1 MTTDPVTALRETRE
15 QWGDLLAAI
24 ERPPV
29 ADWPPRETR
38 SFLDLGTADAERT
51 DRPAVGRLP
60 LTLRQ
65 HPAPL
70 NLDALDAALSIET
83 ALFGLADQL
92 AAAGQRPVRSVPV
105 PLVGSFATWISDPAD
120 RDDPDRWHY
129 AGLRHLDRRAPV
141 SSAGSRANGL
151 HWAACWIEDRL
162 TQTEPTELHGVVR
175 GVLREHAEQVATD
188 AHRAMQRALGRDGR
202 TTVLPAPCPWCHGEL
217 TARTTSG
224 DPMAAV
230 VTCGTGPTC
239 TAPAPYDG
247 EARRT
252 WRGADLCGL
261 YGALSAAGRRATA

>member
-1 MTTDPVTALRETRE
+1 VQQLAAIRE

-24 ERPPV
+24 ERPP
-29 ADWPPRETR
+29 AAEWPPRETR
-38 SFLDLGTADAERT
+38 AFLDLGAADAERT

-60 LTLRQ
+60 LTLRE

-70 NLDALDAALSIET
+70 NLDALDAACEIEA
-83 ALFGLADQL
+83 ALFDLADRL
-92 AAAGQRPVRSVPV
+92 AAAHQSI
-105 PLVGSFATWISDPAD
+105 TAD
-120 RDDPDRWHY
+120 RDSADRWHY

-162 TQTEPTELHGVVR
+162 SATEPTELHGVVR
-175 GVLREHAEQVATD
+175 GVLREHAEQVIAA
-188 AHRAMQRALGRDGR
+188 AHRAMTRALGRDGR

-224 DPMAAV
+224 DPMAAT

-247 EARRT
+247 DARRV

-261 YGALSAAGRRATA
+261 YGAMSAANRRATA

>member
-1 MTTDPVTALRETRE
+1 VQQLAEIRE

-24 ERPPV
+24 DRPPV
-29 ADWPPRETR
+29 AEWPPRELRHT
-38 SFLDLGTADAERT
+38 LDVADTE
-51 DRPAVGRLP
+51 PGPQVGRLP

-70 NLDALDAALSIET
+70 NLDALDAALSVEV
-83 ALFGLADQL
+83 ALFALADQL
-92 AAAGQRPVRSVPV
+92 AAAHQSTT
-105 PLVGSFATWISDPAD
+105 VG

-141 SSAGSRANGL
+141 STAGSRANGL
-151 HWAACWIEDRL
+151 HWAAMWIEDRL
-162 TQTEPTELHGVVR
+162 KATEPTELHGVVR
-175 GVLREHAEQVATD
+175 GVLREHAERVVAA
-188 AHRAMQRALGRDGR
+188 AHRDMARALGRDGR

-261 YGALSAAGRRATA
+261 YGAMSAAGRRATA